1 MRKILGAGLVFT
13 ALFLV
18 GCQQEGVGISTY
30 NKGDVPIL
38 AKATTDGEYSLYPS
52 TGSDPVVSYRLKEGD
67 PLGFKVGT
75 TGHIIAVAGEQE
87 NSLTDGNYV
96 WKRRGLNATTAPAK

>member
-1 MRKILGAGLVFT
+1 MRNILGAGFLLT
-13 ALFLV
+13 AMILV
-18 GCQQEGVGISTY
+18 GCQQEGVGIATY
-30 NKGDVPIL
+30 NKGDAPIL
-38 AKATTDGEYSLYPS
+38 AKATADGEYALYPS
-52 TGSDPVVSYRLKEGD
+52 TASDPVVSYRLKEGD

-96 WKRRGLNATTAPAK
+96 WKRRGVNATTAPAK